1 MLYPSSP
8 YPVRVSPIG
17 LSLYVLNKTSWDIK
31 SKTKHNQP
39 LQYRWGQPRLDRVRV
54 LTSTNSC
61 DTKSQD
67 HVIQITRR
75 TEIKYRKLKPSCTL
89 VSTVYPVCPSSSP
102 SPTILVHQ
110 VVRPVIH
117 LVVRLV
123 VHQIVRLVVHLVV
136 QITNTDNTPNSST
149 QLVHISNWTKHLCTP
164 LRRSKDFLRFL

>member
-1 MLYPSSP
+1 MGSTKTRQSKG
-8 YPVRVSPIG
+8 S
-17 LSLYVLNKTSWDIK
+17 NKHK
-31 SKTKHNQP
+31 
-39 LQYRWGQPRLDRVRV
+39 LM
-54 LTSTNSC
+54 C
-61 DTKSQD
+61 FKSQT

-102 SPTILVHQ
+102 SYTILV
-110 VVRPVIH
+110 RP
-117 LVVRLV
+117 V
-123 VHQIVRLVVHLVV
+123 VHQIVRLVVRLVVHLVV